1 MERQNLILAAVVIL
15 VVVLAFVVAMSL
27 YGNNSFQK
35 GQMSFQYPN
44 AWAQD
49 HVIGNFSQNTIY
61 SEVTLKYTTGVTGQD
76 SSAFIIVSMQ
86 PKPQGLVNAP
96 NATSLIT
103 NTSNS
108 SAVNVGVSNLAAI
121 QMGSY
126 SQNTAQ
132 KTTIIEKNN
141 YYYTLEYICSPL
153 TLNQTEE
160 AYKQILQTLKIV

>member
-15 VVVLAFVVAMSL
+15 VVVLAFVIAMSL

-76 SSAFIIVSMQ
+76 ASAFIIVSMQ
-86 PKPQGLVNAP
+86 PKPQG
-96 NATSLIT
+96 
-103 NTSNS
+103 
-108 SAVNVGVSNLAAI
+108 
-121 QMGSY
+121 
-126 SQNTAQ
+126 
-132 KTTIIEKNN
+132 
-141 YYYTLEYICSPL
+141 
-153 TLNQTEE
+153 
-160 AYKQILQTLKIV
+160 